1 MRKKRKNEL
10 KALFMGTPD
19 IAAACL
25 KALYEKEG
33 VRIIGAVTRPDRQSG
48 RGMKLVFSPVKE
60 FALEHEIP
68 VFQPGTLR
76 DGSFIPV
83 LEELA
88 PDVIF
93 VCAYGNILPH
103 YVIAF
108 PDLGCINAH
117 ASLLPKYR
125 GAAPIQRAIMEGEK
139 VTGITAMYMD
149 DGLDTGDMILKL
161 ECGIG
166 EDDDLETVHDRLA
179 VLAGEA
185 LCRVC
190 DILLRG
196 DELPREPQ
204 DSALSTYAKKIEK
217 EDTVIDF
224 SKSADTVVNHIRGL
238 SPSPC
243 AVTRTADGKLLKVA
257 AARTCPAGNWR
268 GQEPLPGTVVS
279 AGDGGIEV
287 QCGRGRVKLL
297 SVIPEGKK
305 RMSAGDFVRGRKV
318 FEGDLLKY

>member
-1 MRKKRKNEL
+1 MIKEL
-10 KALFMGTPD
+10 NILFMGTPE
-19 IAAACL
+19 IAETCL
-25 KALYEKEG
+25 RSLYEKKG
-33 VRIIGAVTRPDRQSG
+33 VRVLGAVTRADKQSG
-48 RGMKLVFSPVKE
+48 RGMKVIYSPVKE
-60 FALEHEIP
+60 FALEHGIP
-68 VFQPGTLR
+68 VYQPRTLR
-76 DGSFIPV
+76 DGSLMPV
-83 LEELA
+83 LEELE

-103 YVIAF
+103 EVIAF
-108 PDLGCINAH
+108 PKYGCINAH

-161 ECGIG
+161 ECPIG
-166 EDDDLETVHDRLA
+166 DRDDLETVHDRLA
-179 VLAGEA
+179 VLAGDA

-190 DILLRG
+190 DILMAG
-196 DELPREPQ
+196 KDLPREPQ
-204 DSALSTYAKKIEK
+204 DGSLSTYAGKIEK

-224 SKSADTVVNHIRGL
+224 SEPAKKVADLVRGL

-257 AARTCPAGNWR
+257 EARVCCGPDSDA
-268 GQEPLPGTVVS
+268 EPGTVTDIR
-279 AGDGGIEV
+279 DGITV
-287 QCGRGRVKLL
+287 RCGSGSVVLT

-305 RMSAGDFVRGRKV
+305 RMAAADFVRGRKV
-318 FEGDLLKY
+318 FQGDVLKY